1 MTSSPVNGTG
11 RACNT
16 EPHTAPHPPHPHPE
30 VMAWTGDARLSHA
43 PTRAEIQPRSAAAP
57 TPAGPRAVSRS
68 RGIASKYGAG
78 SDAAPGPGG
87 GTELRGRVKA
97 PFRGPTAALPR
108 RYRGRPA
115 GAGNRMRPRSSRTER
130 PRGGG
135 RAGVGRASLRTAP
148 PHAGSPSG
156 APPPRPAAAAPTP
169 PHAARCRAAI
179 RTVSPPPIHAR
190 RRPAVAGPRRP
201 LPVPY
206 LSAAEQR
213 AGARRGC
220 AAARRHRPLPAPPPP
235 AAHAPSAARH
245 DAAAGRSGSD
255 RPGPRACAALR
266 RARSP
271 PTPARAP
278 GPRRTDPPPPPRPRA
293 LAAHVPWAN
302 GSPRFPRHVGAG
314 PGAAGGAS
322 RGGCRAA
329 VTAPRGGGRGGAE
342 AAAGFGARGSGGA
355 EERRSGPFRPGA
367 PRRPLRSLERLRCAP
382 SSVCGPPVLS
392 PRAARAPRPGP
403 PPVLPAPPR
412 PGFPAL
418 RSHPS
423 WLLPAGAGRF
433 LAPMAGLEP
442 LAALPDGDLLDF
454 LLNDDAP
461 AAGSPA
467 GDSPPLGDW
476 MLPELEVGRGGAAA
490 ECWWEGWLLFSWR
503 FFSAASGQ
511 GDGQLHQLP
520 AEPL

>member
-293 LAAHVPWAN
+293 LTAHVPWAN

-329 VTAPRGGGRGGAE
+329 VTAPRGGGRGGAD
-342 AAAGFGARGSGGA
+342 AAAGFGARGGGGA
-355 EERRSGPFRPGA
+355 EERPVPARGPTAALALPGAAALRAEQRLRPSRSVSSRCSGPEARP
-367 PRRPLRSLERLRCAP
+367 
-382 SSVCGPPVLS
+382 
-392 PRAARAPRPGP
+392 APRPPGAAQARLPRLALSPFVAPSRWGWALPGSDGGP
-403 PPVLPAPPR
+403 GASGR
-412 PGFPAL
+412 A
-418 RSHPS
+418 
-423 WLLPAGAGRF
+423 AGR
-433 LAPMAGLEP
+433 G
-442 LAALPDGDLLDF
+442 
-454 LLNDDAP
+454 P
-461 AAGSPA
+461 A
-467 GDSPPLGDW
+467 
-476 MLPELEVGRGGAAA
+476 R
-490 ECWWEGWLLFSWR
+490 
-503 FFSAASGQ
+503 
-511 GDGQLHQLP
+511 LP
-520 AEPL
+520 AER